1 MQAILVMY
9 LILSLLMVVIS
20 VPLIRRMV
28 KPNYVYGFRIR
39 QTLADLDTW
48 YAVNAYGGRML
59 FGLGIAMAL
68 CTLVL
73 YPLGFSVDGYA
84 SACAVVM
91 LIGLLIALGS
101 TWSYMQRYVESK
113 KS

>member
-1 MQAILVMY
+1 MQVLLVMY
-9 LILSLLMVVIS
+9 LILSLLMVIIS
-20 VPLIRRMV
+20 VPLMRRMV
-28 KPNYVYGFRIR
+28 KPNYIYGFRVR
-39 QTLADLDTW
+39 QTLSDADTW

-68 CTLVL
+68 CTLAL

-84 SACAVVM
+84 SACAAVM
-91 LIGLLIALGS
+91 LIGLSIALGL
-101 TWSYMQRYVESK
+101 TFRYMQQYIRAK